1 METKY
6 CPQCKAIA
14 LSSFYFCP
22 NCGKKLRDKPMS
34 TSVAT
39 QIGVYLL
46 SFFLPPFG
54 LIPALRYMRQTD
66 RKSKII
72 GVVAIVL
79 TAISLVVSVYYAI
92 IFINQFNQTL
102 TSQLNLQGY

>member
-1 METKY
+1 
-6 CPQCKAIA
+6 
-14 LSSFYFCP
+14 
-22 NCGKKLRDKPMS
+22 MS